1 VLPEVGSVKA
11 KGLTQK
17 VRDAVEGR
25 SARPTGA
32 GLCEKC
38 GGGQPAHI
46 HHRTGRQMGGSR
58 PEWVNL
64 PGNLLRLCIDCH
76 DEVTNTNGNRAYV
89 ETCGWLVRR
98 GVLLPAEIPVV
109 LWHGLVLLDDE
120 GSYTPALEFGG
131 VP

>member
-1 VLPEVGSVKA
+1 VKA

-25 SARPTGA
+25 SARITGTSV
-32 GLCEKC
+32 CEKC
-38 GGGQPAHI
+38 GHNNPAHI

-76 DEVTNTNGNRAYV
+76 DEVTNTNGNRAYI

-98 GVLLPAEIPVV
+98 GERLPGEVPVV
-109 LWHGLVLLDDE
+109 LWHGLMLLDD
-120 GSYTPALEFGG
+120 GGGYSPAITIGG
-131 VP
+131 VA